1 MHRPSLSSATRSILL
16 PALLLLCG
24 ACDNPAPVA
33 VQPPAPPAVP
43 PPPPPIRPRFE
54 KQVEAQ
60 PGGTVTADLTIDRNG
75 NEGPIVLAVDQLPP
89 GLTAEADDV
98 PAGQSVGKV
107 KVIVAETLGDEE
119 AILQVP
125 VTVGINGVTATTEL
139 SLKVLKF
146 TPPAFRPAEA
156 CFVQPGSSRS
166 VKIQCDRNG
175 FDDVIMIKAPQLPDG
190 ITCTIEAFA
199 AGESAALATIAVA
212 ESVAEGPLELGLEST
227 VRGRQVTASLPVQI
241 IRNPITLAKLPV
253 VTLAP
258 GETRRVTVPLSRNRY
273 DGEFALNAAGLPDGV
288 SMPGVV
294 VPEGGTTAEVEFRC
308 EDAAEPGV
316 ATADLNAAA
325 EGVFSSKIPL
335 VVRVDSAGDSAFS
348 ESLFSDVTDKR
359 LLKPGS
365 YAGRVS
371 LASKKS
377 LREMYGGT
385 TESDEAVMRGLAW
398 LAKVQQSD
406 GSWTL
411 QGTEEPPADEALPD
425 DNKTAATAFG
435 VLPFLGEGVTH
446 STVPKDS
453 SHLGRYQDVVER
465 GLVYLATNQVMRK
478 GSTEGFFGGS
488 MYAHSLATI
497 AFCEAYALSR
507 DKKARVNAQKG
518 VGYLLAA
525 QDQQGGGWRYS
536 PRQPGDLSVSGWVII
551 ALRSAQLANVSA
563 KTAQLR
569 LAERFVKS
577 CGAGAAEAT
586 EAEYAYMPG
595 KEKNPAMTAAGLLSR
610 LYLGISRDDPA
621 LAKGCDSI
629 LASAPAAEAERLG
642 DIYFYYYASQVL
654 HHLEGED
661 FDRWNYLIREHL
673 VGTQVKEGPLT
684 GSWNPPDTN
693 HGKRGG
699 RVYATSLALLT
710 LQMYYRHLP
719 MFRELPASVAAA
731 SSGGGQEGEV
741 DTTDGTADDPTMEIK

>member
-16 PALLLLCG
+16 PAILLLCG
-24 ACDNPAPVA
+24 ACDSPEPVA
-33 VQPPAPPAVP
+33 VKP
-43 PPPPPIRPRFE
+43 PPPVVFAPPPQAIGLRFRPGI
-54 KQVEAQ
+54 EAA
-60 PGGTVTADLTIDRNG
+60 PGQSITAEFDIDRNG
-75 NEGPIVLAVDQLPP
+75 QQGPLSLALGAVPP
-89 GLTAEADDV
+89 GLTAEATDV
-98 PAGQSVGKV
+98 AAADSVGKV
-107 KVIVAETLGDEE
+107 NILVAETLGDEE
-119 AILQVP
+119 TALAVP
-125 VTVGINGVTATTEL
+125 VTVSLNGSTASGEL
-139 SLKVLKF
+139 RFKVLKF
-146 TPPAFRPAEA
+146 KPPSFRLEEGF
-156 CFVQPGSSRS
+156 FVQPGSSRS
-166 VKIQCDRNG
+166 VKVHCDRNG
-175 FDDVIMIKAPQLPDG
+175 FDKPIEVKLPQLPEG
-190 ITCTIEAFA
+190 ITVTIPPFEP
-199 AGESAALATIAVA
+199 G
-212 ESVAEGPLELGLEST
+212 ESVARATIGVADSVADGPLEVGLEAL
-227 VRGRQVTASLPVQI
+227 VRGRQVKASLPVEV
-241 IRNPITLAKLPV
+241 IRNPVKVVDLPV
-253 VTLAP
+253 FTLSP
-258 GETRRVTVPLSRNRY
+258 GESRRVTLPLSRSRY
-273 DGEFALNAAGLPDGV
+273 EGEFALTAVGLPEGV
-288 SMPGVV
+288 SMEGVV
-294 VPEGGTTAEVEFRC
+294 VPEGGAAADVEFCC
-308 EDAAEPGV
+308 EASAAQSV
-316 ATADLNAAA
+316 ATAELIAAA
-325 EGVFSSKIPL
+325 EGVFSSSVPL
-335 VVRVDSAGDSAFS
+335 IVRVASAADSAFS

-411 QGTEEPPADEALPD
+411 QGGAEAPPGEALPD

-453 SHLGRYQDVVER
+453 PQLSRYQDVVER

-525 QDQQGGGWRYS
+525 QDEKGGGWRYS
-536 PRQPGDLSVSGWVII
+536 PKEPGDLSVSGWVII

-563 KTAQLR
+563 KTSQLR

-577 CGAGAAEAT
+577 CGAGPVDAT
-586 EAEYAYMPG
+586 ESEYAYMPG

-610 LYLGISRDDPA
+610 LYLGLSRDDPA
-621 LAKGCDSI
+621 LAKGRDSI
-629 LASAPAAEAERLG
+629 LESAPAAGAERLG
-642 DIYFYYYASQVL
+642 DVYFYYYASQVL

-673 VGTQVKEGPLT
+673 VGTQVKEGPLE

-699 RVYATSLALLT
+699 RVYATALALLT

-719 MFRELPASVAAA
+719 MFRELPDSVVGG
-731 SSGGGQEGEV
+731 SS
-741 DTTDGTADDPTMEIK
+741 ADDAADRDETMSEEK